1 MDPLPWTDYFAREYY
16 LENVRPD
23 EVVIHH
29 VYLTPPANKG
39 PLFVLQHGAGSS
51 GLSFAVFAKE
61 LSKALP
67 DAGVMS
73 VEARGH
79 GETVVKM
86 IDGNIK
92 GEPYDLSIELL
103 SSDLS
108 DAVKL
113 IQAKLGWTQL
123 QDIVLVGHSL
133 GGPIVTHVASSGALG
148 TAVLGYAVLDV
159 VEGTHLDR
167 LAKWFC
173 QIELNVL

>member
-79 GETVVKM
+79 GETVVKS
-86 IDGNIK
+86 IDGKIK

-113 IQAKLGWTQL
+113 VQAKLGWTQL

-133 GGPIVTHVASSGALG
+133 GGPIVTQVASSGALG
-148 TAVLGYAVLDV
+148 TALLGYAVLDV
-159 VEGTHLDR
+159 VEGTRLDR
-167 LAKWFC
+167 LTKWFC